1 MKKVFLKTYGCQM
14 NVYDSERI
22 MESLSENGYKQTN
35 NLNESD
41 LIIFNTCHIREK
53 AAEKLYSDI
62 GRLKKIRKEKK
73 IIVAGCVAQAEDKQI
88 IQRMPEVDLV
98 IGPQTYHK
106 IPELVSKLNKKIKYV
121 ETDFPIEN
129 KFNLL
134 KKRVRSEKKP
144 SAFLTIQEGCD
155 KFCTFC
161 VVPYTRGA
169 EYSRTTKEL
178 VEETKQLLSQGVS
191 EITLLGQNVNAYHG
205 EGLNGGISNLADLI
219 YELSKLA
226 GLERIRYTTNHPVD
240 VNQELID
247 AHRDIKKLM
256 PYIHLPIQSGSNRIL
271 KLMNRKH
278 TCEEYI
284 EIIEKIRNARNDIA
298 LSSDFITGFPGETDK
313 DFELTIDL
321 VKKIK
326 YAQAYSFNY
335 SPRPGTP
342 SADYEKQIPQN
353 IKSER
358 LKLLQ
363 DILKQQ
369 QLEFNNQSKGKIV
382 SILIERKGR
391 EIDQLVGKTPYMQSV
406 FFKNIE
412 NKSKI
417 GDFID
422 VQIDTIKVNNLSGEL
437 VEYSR

>member
-106 IPELVSKLNKKIKYV
+106 IPDLVSKLNKKVKYV

-391 EIDQLVGKTPYMQSV
+391 EINQLVGKTPYMQSV

>member
-1 MKKVFLKTYGCQM
+1 MKKVFVKTYGCQM

-41 LIIFNTCHIREK
+41 LIVFNTCHIREK

-73 IIVAGCVAQAEDKQI
+73 IIVAGCVAQAEDKEI

-106 IPELVSKLNKKIKYV
+106 IPELVSKLNKKKKYV

-134 KKRVRSEKKP
+134 SERVRSDKKP
-144 SAFLTIQEGCD
+144 TAFLTIQEGCD

-178 VEETKQLLSQGVS
+178 IEETKQLISQGVS

-205 EGLNGGISNLADLI
+205 EGLNGGISNLANLI
-219 YELSKLA
+219 YELSKLD
-226 GLERIRYTTNHPVD
+226 GLERIRYTTNHPID

-247 AHRDIKKLM
+247 AHKDITKLM
-256 PYIHLPIQSGSNRIL
+256 PYIHLPVQSGSNRIL

-284 EIIEKIRNARNDIA
+284 EIIENIRNARNDIA

-313 DFELTIDL
+313 DFESTIEL

-342 SADYEKQIPQN
+342 SADYESQIPQN

-382 SILIERKGR
+382 RILVERKGK
-391 EIDQLVGKTPYMQSV
+391 EINQLVGKTPHMQSV
-406 FFKNIE
+406 FFNNN

-422 VQIDTIKVNNLSGEL
+422 VRIDSIKVNNLSGEL
-437 VEYSR
+437 VEYS

>member
-1 MKKVFLKTYGCQM
+1 M

-106 IPELVSKLNKKIKYV
+106 IPDLVSKLNKKVKYV

-391 EIDQLVGKTPYMQSV
+391 EINQLVGKTPYMQSV

>member
-1 MKKVFLKTYGCQM
+1 M

-129 KFNLL
+129 KFDLL
-134 KKRVRSEKKP
+134 KERVRSEKKP

-169 EYSRTTKEL
+169 EYSRTAKEL

-205 EGLNGGISNLADLI
+205 EGLNGGISNLANLI

-284 EIIEKIRNARNDIA
+284 EIIEKIRNARSDIA

-369 QLEFNNQSKGKIV
+369 QLEFNDQSKGKII
-382 SILIERKGR
+382 SILVERKGR
-391 EIDQLVGKTPYMQSV
+391 EINQLVGKTPYMQSV

-417 GDFID
+417 GDFVD
-422 VQIDTIKVNNLSGEL
+422 VKIDTIKVNNLSGEL

>member
-14 NVYDSERI
+14 NIYDSERI

-226 GLERIRYTTNHPVD
+226 GLERIRYTTNHPID

-284 EIIEKIRNARNDIA
+284 EIIEKIRKARNDIA

-391 EIDQLVGKTPYMQSV
+391 EINQFVGKTPYMQSV

-412 NKSKI
+412 NKRKI

-422 VQIDTIKVNNLSGEL
+422 VKIDTIKVNNLSGEL

>member
-1 MKKVFLKTYGCQM
+1 M

-106 IPELVSKLNKKIKYV
+106 IPDLVSKLNKKVKYV

-178 VEETKQLLSQGVS
+178 IEETKQLLSQGVS

-422 VQIDTIKVNNLSGEL
+422 VKIDTIKVNNLSGEL

>member
-1 MKKVFLKTYGCQM
+1 M

-422 VQIDTIKVNNLSGEL
+422 VKIDTIKVNNLSGEL

>member
-88 IQRMPEVDLV
+88 IQRMPDVDLV

-178 VEETKQLLSQGVS
+178 IEETKQLLSQGVS

-205 EGLNGGISNLADLI
+205 EGLNGRTSNLADLI

-422 VQIDTIKVNNLSGEL
+422 VKIDTIKVNNLSGEL

>member
-1 MKKVFLKTYGCQM
+1 M

-178 VEETKQLLSQGVS
+178 IEETKQLLSQGVS

-369 QLEFNNQSKGKIV
+369 QLEFNNQSKEKIV

-422 VQIDTIKVNNLSGEL
+422 VKIDTIKVNNLSGEL

>member
-1 MKKVFLKTYGCQM
+1 M

-41 LIIFNTCHIREK
+41 LIVFNTCHIREK

-73 IIVAGCVAQAEDKQI
+73 IIVAGCVAQAEDKEI

-106 IPELVSKLNKKIKYV
+106 IPELVSKLNKKKKYV

-134 KKRVRSEKKP
+134 SERVRSDKKP
-144 SAFLTIQEGCD
+144 TAFLTIQEGCD

-178 VEETKQLLSQGVS
+178 IEETKQLISQGVS

-205 EGLNGGISNLADLI
+205 EGLNGGISNLANLI
-219 YELSKLA
+219 YELSKLD

-247 AHRDIKKLM
+247 AHKDITKLM
-256 PYIHLPIQSGSNRIL
+256 PYIHLPVQSGSNRIL

-284 EIIEKIRNARNDIA
+284 EIIENIRNARNDIA

-313 DFELTIDL
+313 DFESTIEL

-342 SADYEKQIPQN
+342 SADYERQVPQN

-382 SILIERKGR
+382 RILVERKGK
-391 EIDQLVGKTPYMQSV
+391 EINQLVGKTPHMQSV
-406 FFKNIE
+406 FFNNIKNK
-412 NKSKI
+412 NKI

-422 VQIDTIKVNNLSGEL
+422 IRIDSIKVNNLSGEL
-437 VEYSR
+437 VEYS

>member
-106 IPELVSKLNKKIKYV
+106 IPDLVSKLNKKVKYV

-129 KFNLL
+129 KFDLL
-134 KKRVRSEKKP
+134 KERVRSEKKP

-178 VEETKQLLSQGVS
+178 IEETKQLLSQGVS

-422 VQIDTIKVNNLSGEL
+422 VKIDTIKVNNLSGEL

>member
-1 MKKVFLKTYGCQM
+1 MKKVFVKTYGCQM

-35 NLNESD
+35 NINESD
-41 LIIFNTCHIREK
+41 LIVFNTCHIREK

-73 IIVAGCVAQAEDKQI
+73 IIVAGCVAQAEDKEI

-106 IPELVSKLNKKIKYV
+106 IPELVSKLNKKKKYV

-134 KKRVRSEKKP
+134 SKRVRSNKKP
-144 SAFLTIQEGCD
+144 TAFLTIQEGCD

-178 VEETKQLLSQGVS
+178 IEETKQLISQGVS

-205 EGLNGGISNLADLI
+205 EGLNGGISNLANLI
-219 YELSKLA
+219 YELSKLD

-247 AHRDIKKLM
+247 AHKDIKKLM
-256 PYIHLPIQSGSNRIL
+256 PYIHLPVQSGSNRIL

-284 EIIEKIRNARNDIA
+284 EIIENIRNARNDIA

-313 DFELTIDL
+313 DFESTIDL

-342 SADYEKQIPQN
+342 SADYERQIPQS

-382 SILIERKGR
+382 RILVERMGK
-391 EIDQLVGKTPYMQSV
+391 EINQLVGKTPHMQTV
-406 FFKNIE
+406 FFNNIK

-417 GDFID
+417 GDFKDVRID
-422 VQIDTIKVNNLSGEL
+422 AIKVNNLSGEL
-437 VEYSR
+437 VEYS